1 MYGYGATARGRS
13 AVMKPPAALGAIFRK
28 YAQTFSPRL
37 MRKGLSLKLS
47 ANMSEALPITTPS
60 PPVSSHQPGPM
71 RKTRIPRHAAS
82 TPYALT
88 EAQTDRARAC
98 PPPVL
103 HKSLEK
109 AILLA
114 ALQPS
119 APEKALE
126 PLIALLGRDVV
137 ESQGFAE
144 RFAIEV
150 ARLKA
155 EALKLQNKT
164 FDVEAVEDKDEQDSE
179 DDDEV
184 DNARLAIRRS
194 RLPHYVQDGTVS
206 QDSSG
211 YSSSTSA

>member
-1 MYGYGATARGRS
+1 MTPARLRDETACLIRR
-13 AVMKPPAALGAIFRK
+13 VFRNCS
-28 YAQTFSPRL
+28 QTFSPRL

-60 PPVSSHQPGPM
+60 PPVSSHQAGPM

-126 PLIALLGRDVV
+126 PLVQLLGRDVV

>member
-1 MYGYGATARGRS
+1 MEAT
-13 AVMKPPAALGAIFRK
+13 
-28 YAQTFSPRL
+28 
-37 MRKGLSLKLS
+37 
-47 ANMSEALPITTPS
+47 
-60 PPVSSHQPGPM
+60 SSHQPGPM

-126 PLIALLGRDVV
+126 PLVQLLGRDVV

-164 FDVEAVEDKDEQDSE
+164 FDVEAVEDKDEQDNDDDE
-179 DDDEV
+179 DDEV

-194 RLPHYVQDGTVS
+194 RLPHYVEDGTVS
-206 QDSSG
+206 QDLDSG

>member
-1 MYGYGATARGRS
+1 MLWHRHDC
-13 AVMKPPAALGAIFRK
+13 VMKPPASLGAIFRICS
-28 YAQTFSPRL
+28 QTFSPRL

-47 ANMSEALPITTPS
+47 AKNMSEALPITTPS
-60 PPVSSHQPGPM
+60 PPASSHQAGPM

-82 TPYALT
+82 SPYALT

-126 PLIALLGRDVV
+126 PLVQLLGRDVV

-164 FDVEAVEDKDEQDSE
+164 FDVEAVEDKDEQDSD

-194 RLPHYVQDGTVS
+194 RLPHYVEDGTVS
-206 QDSSG
+206 QDLDSG

>member
-1 MYGYGATARGRS
+1 MASSTEFRDETACLIRRDLS
-13 AVMKPPAALGAIFRK
+13 QLLANLLTAPNEEGAI
-28 YAQTFSPRL
+28 AQAFS
-37 MRKGLSLKLS
+37 K
-47 ANMSEALPITTPS
+47 NMSEALPITTPS

-71 RKTRIPRHAAS
+71 RKTRIPRHAAA

-126 PLIALLGRDVV
+126 PLVQLLGRDVV

-164 FDVEAVEDKDEQDSE
+164 FDVEAVEDKDEQDSDDE

-194 RLPHYVQDGTVS
+194 RLPHYVEDGTVS
-206 QDSSG
+206 QDLDSG

>member
-1 MYGYGATARGRS
+1 
-13 AVMKPPAALGAIFRK
+13 
-28 YAQTFSPRL
+28 
-37 MRKGLSLKLS
+37 
-47 ANMSEALPITTPS
+47 MSEALPITTPS
-60 PPVSSHQPGPM
+60 PPTSSHQAGPM

-126 PLIALLGRDVV
+126 PLVQLLGRDVV

-164 FDVEAVEDKDEQDSE
+164 FDVEAVEDKDEQDSDDE

-194 RLPHYVQDGTVS
+194 RLPHYVEDGTVS
-206 QDSSG
+206 QDLDSG

>member
-1 MYGYGATARGRS
+1 
-13 AVMKPPAALGAIFRK
+13 
-28 YAQTFSPRL
+28 
-37 MRKGLSLKLS
+37 
-47 ANMSEALPITTPS
+47 
-60 PPVSSHQPGPM
+60 
-71 RKTRIPRHAAS
+71 
-82 TPYALT
+82 
-88 EAQTDRARAC
+88 
-98 PPPVL
+98 
-103 HKSLEK
+103 SLEK